1 MGMEKMQSRRLQHI
15 LNWKISC
22 IYRLWRL
29 GRQQLLLQG
38 RMQERKSIRGSAKG
52 FLWQHLYR
60 GGIVAGIACV
70 LMLGRESLFLLFV
83 KDWEVASYGIQII
96 MITFPFYW
104 LYPIMEVFGG
114 AIRGMGYSVTP
125 MFVILSTL
133 CGARIGLLAFFND
146 RVQEVK
152 AVAAVYPITW
162 FLAVLAYFFIFYK
175 IVFTF
180 ERRCICEHTG
190 ENRGLV
196 E

>member
-1 MGMEKMQSRRLQHI
+1 
-15 LNWKISC
+15 
-22 IYRLWRL
+22 
-29 GRQQLLLQG
+29 
-38 RMQERKSIRGSAKG
+38 
-52 FLWQHLYR
+52 
-60 GGIVAGIACV
+60 
-70 LMLGRESLFLLFV
+70 MLGRESLFLLFV

-114 AIRGMGYSVTP
+114 AIRGMGYSVIP